1 MNENISEPESSQLAA
16 VSPSAPPPP
25 PEKIEKRAL
34 FLPKGALIAFRKSGP
49 SGAMEFFLYPDGRV
63 SFNVPDVS
71 KKAYAHP
78 ARKLNDA
85 QINRLRHLLDQVN
98 FYRAPATQGE
108 PSTDG
113 IAYEISARG
122 GIKSNAIELF
132 DGSIPDALKPL
143 VEQLNALMPK
153 E

>member
-1 MNENISEPESSQLAA
+1 MNENISDPEPNNIEAA
-16 VSPSAPPPP
+16 SPSAPPPP
-25 PEKIEKRAL
+25 PAKTAKHAL

-49 SGAMEFFLYPDGRV
+49 AGAIEFFLYPDGRI

-98 FYRAPATQGE
+98 FYRAPATQGNA
-108 PSTDG
+108 SADG
-113 IAYEISARG
+113 VAYEISARG
-122 GIKSNAIELF
+122 GSKSNAIELF

-143 VEQLNALMPK
+143 VEQLNALMPQG
-153 E
+153 